1 MKKIIYLLFAVFLLN
16 SCDVSVDNPNTI
28 TTATFWKTE
37 TDAQYGIN
45 AVYNMFYKPGTY
57 SRWLWFRLDLTSDE
71 GVSQSPW
78 AELKEWTQFQYR
90 NYNFWKA
97 IAGLTGIAMK
107 QYSEPTRCCTTFPKF
122 SLQMKPKKT
131 KSSDRHTF

>member
-45 AVYNMFYKPGTY
+45 AVYNMFYKPGQAHP
-57 SRWLWFRLDLTSDE
+57 SFLKRNE
-71 GVSQSPW
+71 GCAYPD
-78 AELKEWTQFQYR
+78 ADIDGYR
-90 NYNFWKA
+90 
-97 IAGLTGIAMK
+97 
-107 QYSEPTRCCTTFPKF
+107 Q
-122 SLQMKPKKT
+122 
-131 KSSDRHTF
+131 